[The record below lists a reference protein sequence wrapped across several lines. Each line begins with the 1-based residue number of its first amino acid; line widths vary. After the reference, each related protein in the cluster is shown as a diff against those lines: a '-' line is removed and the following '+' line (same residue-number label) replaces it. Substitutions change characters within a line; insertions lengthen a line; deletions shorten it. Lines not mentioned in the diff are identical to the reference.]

1 MGSLSRMLSEI
12 HQRVESEVNPFVSLT
27 THSSSVQV
35 KDDISPPETI
45 TIREIFKAPCLQ
57 SLRNLESLIST
68 FSRESHEEINEYL
81 CSLSD
86 ESMKKMTRSHQA
98 LEKTNFTQKSDSSLR
113 ALSTASD
120 LMQKLSLRQKSAIF
134 CQQIHDNSAGMDKSQ
149 VATSED
155 EQVHTPVNFA
165 DTNLKENIGKSEIP
179 LQTEIWKGKLEV
191 NVPDPV
197 PITAQ
202 SKLPQIDPLEN
213 LIEQLRTEL
222 VFLRSQVSYPL
233 NNIPG
238 IFLKIHFYGFLT
250 KFYK

>member
-134 CQQIHDNSAGMDKSQ
+134 CQQIQ
-149 VATSED
+149 E
-155 EQVHTPVNFA
+155 
-165 DTNLKENIGKSEIP
+165 
-179 LQTEIWKGKLEV
+179 
-191 NVPDPV
+191 
-197 PITAQ
+197 
-202 SKLPQIDPLEN
+202 
-213 LIEQLRTEL
+213 
-222 VFLRSQVSYPL
+222 
-233 NNIPG
+233 
-238 IFLKIHFYGFLT
+238 
-250 KFYK
+250 